1 MPGPRISTTLTTI
14 SSSSD
19 ALTVIITGRPTLASA
34 RTSTPSPSAAIAAI
48 VSQLLSPRSGSAI
61 ATGRTPALRAT
72 PSTIDPTMNHGTKRL
87 MDHPATFLAM
97 PNRAQVLLA
106 KALLVALVT
115 FVATEASLLVTLM
128 GSAAILGDRP
138 IGGQTPLDA
147 GGLVFVLAM
156 GLSTATFALIG
167 LGLGAITRSGLAT
180 VVVLAL
186 VWYIVPLVAAHVPA
200 PWNEVLSSLVPG
212 ALAGQLAATG
222 NENSVFSAL
231 LAPWQ
236 AALVMLGYAVVS
248 PALGAAALVRRDA

>member
-1 MPGPRISTTLTTI
+1 MADILAAEWLKLRTARSTWLVLGVLAVFT
-14 SSSSD
+14 
-19 ALTVIITGRPTLASA
+19 ALMLAVAWYFVATWDGLAPERRANAALGSLPTLMGWIASLVMA
-34 RTSTPSPSAAIAAI
+34 VFGAVAITSECANGMIRT
-48 VSQLLSPRSGSAI
+48 
-61 ATGRTPALRAT
+61 
-72 PSTIDPTMNHGTKRL
+72 
-87 MDHPATFLAM
+87 TFLAM

-106 KALLVALVT
+106 KAILVALVT
-115 FVATEASLLVTLM
+115 FVATEGSLLVTLL

-147 GGLVFVLAM
+147 GGLALVIAM

-167 LGLGAITRSGLAT
+167 LGLGAITRSGLVT

-186 VWYIVPLVAAHVPA
+186 VWYIVPLVAAHVPP
-200 PWNEVLSSLVPG
+200 PWNDVLSSLVPG

-222 NENSVFSAL
+222 NADSVFSAL

-236 AALVMLGYAVVS
+236 AALVMLGYAVVP